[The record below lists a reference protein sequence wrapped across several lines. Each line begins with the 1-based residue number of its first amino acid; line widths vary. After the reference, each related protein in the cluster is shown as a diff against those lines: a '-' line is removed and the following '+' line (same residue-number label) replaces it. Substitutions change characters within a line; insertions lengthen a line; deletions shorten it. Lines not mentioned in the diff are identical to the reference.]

1 MQVRVQ
7 FLAGGVAYLIAGPL
21 IGVALLAGAGP
32 LAAVAALAAWLG
44 IGGLLGA
51 LLVVARAN
59 HRMLRRL
66 GERTAAIDSR
76 LEQLTDRELV
86 DVPTLTAQLEATTA
100 VVREELAADRADVR
114 ATIDHRVL
122 GLHELVRELGRGG
135 PGDGGP
141 GTPRRWNVP

>member
-21 IGVALLAGAGP
+21 TVVALFAGAGP
-32 LAAVAALAAWLG
+32 LAAVAAAAAWIG

-59 HRMLRRL
+59 HRMVRRL
-66 GERTAAIDSR
+66 GERTAALSSR
-76 LEQLTDRELV
+76 LDQLADRELV

-100 VVREELAADRADVR
+100 AVREELAADRADVR

-122 GLHELVRELGRGG
+122 GLHELVRELARGG
-135 PGDGGP
+135 TGEGNP
-141 GTPRRWNVP
+141 GTPRRWDVP